1 MTKFNHTD
9 QSAEFIATADSRC
22 TSTEIMEAIAYFA
35 RDINEAESL
44 WNGDGFG
51 TVAHLSDLVERVTG
65 NGLRDVSEF
74 FWGAAGSKWAE
85 F

>member
-1 MTKFNHTD
+1 MTTFNHTD

-51 TVAHLSDLVERVTG
+51 TVAHMSDIVERVTK
-65 NGLRDVSEF
+65 NGLHDVTGF
-74 FWGAAGSKWAE
+74 YWGAAGNKWAE

>member
-9 QSAEFIATADSRC
+9 QSAEFVATADSRC

-65 NGLRDVSEF
+65 NGLRDVTEF